1 MIVKDGEVIAR
12 LEDDILIVAELHCEE
27 FALIGYALLALAA

>member
-1 MIVKDGEVIAR
+1 VIVKGGEVIAR

-27 FALIGYALLALAA
+27 FAMVGYALLALAA